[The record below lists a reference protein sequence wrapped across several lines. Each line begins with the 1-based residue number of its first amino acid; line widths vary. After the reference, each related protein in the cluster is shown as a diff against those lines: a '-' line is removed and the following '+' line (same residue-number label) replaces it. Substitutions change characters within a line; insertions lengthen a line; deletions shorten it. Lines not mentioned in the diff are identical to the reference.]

1 MLSGIVPSTAARS
14 LSSGVTAQPTAVPN
28 DAFSQ
33 QLLAIIQNSLEKL
46 GYAKSAV
53 QVQSHAAGVAGSSGA
68 TSPVR
73 QFLVTVPVEVNS
85 SEKVG
90 VEEPGNGKGSFEKAC
105 SDEPPAVLF
114 EEHEGFTYRFFA
126 TREAAEWAAARFGG
140 EVGISQWE
148 WSPWV
153 TPPPPFYTIRFGDKE
168 INAGLLVQYF
178 EPGRFVGADQEAA
191 LALFREGIVND
202 YVLQYRPELI
212 AEFGMPA

>member
-1 MLSGIVPSTAARS
+1 MVSGIIPTNAAGLLSAGGTARNAA
-14 LSSGVTAQPTAVPN
+14 GQG

-33 QLLAIIQNSLEKL
+33 QLLAIIQDSLAKL
-46 GYAKSAV
+46 GYSKSSV
-53 QVQSHAAGVAGSSGA
+53 QVQSQGTEASASSGA

-73 QFLVTVPVEVNS
+73 QFLVTVPAEVS
-85 SEKVG
+85 LPASVRTETAGAERVRAEKV
-90 VEEPGNGKGSFEKAC
+90 C

-114 EEHEGFTYRFFA
+114 EQHEGFSYRLFA

-202 YVLQYRPELI
+202 YVLEHRPELV